1 MEVPAVSGDGGTEW
15 WRVGAEGISLGILL
29 SLPPAHRGPEAYFLE
44 GLRPPERACPQRQP
58 EDVWAELGRLLD
70 TEVLNDRFY
79 IGKGV

>member
-1 MEVPAVSGDGGTEW
+1 MEVPAVSGDGGTER
-15 WRVGAEGISLGILL
+15 WRVGSEGISLGILW

-44 GLRPPERACPQRQP
+44 GLHPQTQP
-58 EDVWAELGRLLD
+58 EDVRAELGHLPE